1 VQTRRTRR
9 EFLTVAG
16 TAGLLLAAGCSSAQT
31 AEDDQSGPVNIAH
44 AFGKTTV
51 PGPPKRVV
59 SAGFTE
65 QDDLLALGIIP
76 IATTEWFGG
85 EPFAVWP
92 WARAALGT
100 AQPEVLSLADGLQ
113 IDRIAA
119 LKPDLIVAT
128 NAGVDAAIYD
138 WLSAIAPTIPQSGGA
153 AFFEDWKDQAN
164 TIGIATYQ
172 RDAMKAL
179 ITAVDEKFVAA
190 GTAHPQFKDKR
201 AVLLAGTPWGG
212 AITATLPGWRTDF
225 LTQMGFVVPDSLT
238 AFAQGDRARIPLEQ
252 VGAALD
258 DADADVVI
266 WTTESDAEQAALLAD
281 PAIAAQQSRNVFT
294 TRELAGAMAFSSPL
308 SLPVVAD
315 QLPPL
320 LTRALGG

>member
-1 VQTRRTRR
+1 M
-9 EFLTVAG
+9 LTVAG
-16 TAGLLLAAGCSSAQT
+16 AAGLLLAAGCSSAQSG
-31 AEDDQSGPVNIAH
+31 EDDPNGPVNIAH

-51 PGPPKRVV
+51 PAPPTRVV

-65 QDDLLALGIIP
+65 QDDLLALGVIP

-100 AQPEVLSLADGLQ
+100 AQPEVLSLADGIQ

-119 LKPDLIVAT
+119 LKPDLIVAI
-128 NAGVDAAIYD
+128 NAGVDADTYER
-138 WLSAIAPTIPQSGGA
+138 LSAIAPTLPQSGGA

-164 TIGIATYQ
+164 TIGIATFQ
-172 RDAMKAL
+172 RNAMKTL
-179 ITAVDEKFVAA
+179 IAAVDDKFIAA
-190 GTAHPQFKDKR
+190 GASHPQFKDKR
-201 AVLLAGTPWGG
+201 VVLLAGTPWGG

-225 LTQMGFVVPDSLT
+225 LTQMGFVVPDSLA

-252 VGAALD
+252 LGAALA

-266 WTTESDAEQAALLAD
+266 WTTESDAEQGALLAD
-281 PAIAAQQSRNVFT
+281 PKIAAQGRRNVFT
-294 TRELAGAMAFSSPL
+294 TRELAAAMAFSSPL

-320 LTRALGG
+320 LVRALGG

>member
-1 VQTRRTRR
+1 VQTRCTRR
-9 EFLTVAG
+9 GFLAVAG
-16 TAGLLLAAGCSSAQT
+16 AAGLVVTSGCSSAGT
-31 AEDDQSGPVNIAH
+31 GEAEQDSGEVNIAH

-51 PGPPKRVV
+51 SGPPQRVV

-65 QDDLLALGIIP
+65 QDDLLAVGVVP

-92 WARAALGT
+92 WARAALGD

-128 NAGVDAAIYD
+128 NAGVDADTYAR
-138 WLSAIAPTIPQSGGA
+138 LSAIAPTIPQSGSA

-172 RDAMKAL
+172 RDAMKSL
-179 ITAVDEKFVAA
+179 ITAIDDKF
-190 GTAHPQFKDKR
+190 TAIGADHQQFKDKK
-201 AVLLAGTPWGG
+201 VLLLAGTPWQG
-212 AITATLPGWRTDF
+212 AVTATLPGWRTEF
-225 LTQMGFVVPDSLT
+225 LTQMGFVIPDTLGAYT
-238 AFAQGDRARIPLEQ
+238 EGNRARIPLEQ
-252 VGAALD
+252 LGSALD
-258 DADADVVI
+258 DADVVI
-266 WTTESDAEQAALLAD
+266 WTTESEAEQAAMLAD
-281 PAIAAQQSRNVFT
+281 PNIAELENRNVFT
-294 TRELAGAMAFSSPL
+294 TRELAAAIAFATPL
-308 SLPVVAD
+308 SYPVVAD

-320 LTRALGG
+320 LERALGN